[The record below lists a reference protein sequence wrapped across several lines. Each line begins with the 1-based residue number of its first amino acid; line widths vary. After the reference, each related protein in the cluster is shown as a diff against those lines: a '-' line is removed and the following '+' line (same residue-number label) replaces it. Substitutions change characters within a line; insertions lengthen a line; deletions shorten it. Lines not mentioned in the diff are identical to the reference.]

1 MVPPENE
8 NAESGDNGN
17 DNADGGPQVEVND
30 VQQQQAQGGPSGDT
44 GNYPNAETY
53 SSKPKRYNKHQQERE
68 DFQHQLL
75 ATLSKDSPEEEQD
88 STELAMQAMLKKIKR
103 NLNADAQDDLID
115 ELQQVVSRFIRQA
128 KGTPVAP
135 AVGTTNE
142 VFVPSVG
149 EQMEIGQDGTLMQM
163 RAVSFEDM

>member
-1 MVPPENE
+1 MAPPEIE
-8 NAESGDNGN
+8 NGESGDNGN
-17 DNADGGPQVEVND
+17 EDADGGPQVEGND
-30 VQQQQAQGGPSGDT
+30 VQQQQAQGGPCGDT

-68 DFQHQLL
+68 DFQHQLV

-115 ELQQVVSRFIRQA
+115 ELQQDVSRFIHQA
-128 KGTPVAP
+128 KGTPVPP
-135 AVGTTNE
+135 AVGTANE
-142 VFVPSVG
+142 VIVPSVG
-149 EQMEIGQDGTLMQM
+149 EQMEIGQDGTLMEL

>member
-53 SSKPKRYNKHQQERE
+53 SSKPKG
-68 DFQHQLL
+68 
-75 ATLSKDSPEEEQD
+75 TIS
-88 STELAMQAMLKKIKR
+88 
-103 NLNADAQDDLID
+103 
-115 ELQQVVSRFIRQA
+115 VSR
-128 KGTPVAP
+128 KGKISNTSYLPHCPKIVLKRSKIP
-135 AVGTTNE
+135 QSW
-142 VFVPSVG
+142 PCKPC
-149 EQMEIGQDGTLMQM
+149 
-163 RAVSFEDM
+163 